1 MRKVNVS
8 TAAREAMA
16 KEKARIMG
24 RLVRHT
30 SALER
35 QAEEWEKKEEEK
47 RRAEERQRIQKQDEI
62 PMISLQKMKFQPKA
76 RDCGAK
82 DVLGWEQYN
91 PWQEKEKERK
101 RRQLN
106 AASIWV
112 FARSLMAREWA
123 RALGKKREDPRLYA
137 LEREA
142 AQWREKL
149 KNR

>member
-1 MRKVNVS
+1 MKEVNVS
-8 TAAREAMA
+8 TLAREAMA
-16 KEKARIMG
+16 REKARIMG
-24 RLVRHT
+24 RLVKHT
-30 SALER
+30 SALEG
-35 QAEEWEKKEEEK
+35 QAEGWKKKEEEK

-76 RDCGAK
+76 KNYVTEDIA
-82 DVLGWEQYN
+82 GWKQYN
-91 PWQEKEKERK
+91 PWQGEEKERK
-101 RRQLN
+101 RKQLN